1 MLRPLLLLA
10 ALAGVPLPA
19 ATPSPRRSRSSRL
32 AVVAT
37 AFLLAVAGAFA
48 RPPNVVVI
56 VSDDHR
62 AECLGFL
69 GHPDLRTPHLD
80 QLARRGVVFRH
91 AYVSGADR
99 SAVCTPARTQLH
111 SGRNLFHWSQPRPAE
126 TDPAGY
132 ALGRAFRAAGYATLR
147 SGKGVNVPSPLN
159 AEFER
164 NIEGSSIP
172 LDRHL
177 ENVLPFIREHA
188 GRRPFLVVLEPRV
201 PHSPY
206 PTTERFRALYAPE
219 RITLPPEHALLHPF
233 LPTEA
238 EENAQNAAKRGRAPK
253 PQEPWTEA
261 RVRRTLA
268 DYYASISFL
277 DDGVGQVLATLAETG
292 VAADTIVVFLGDN
305 GYSLG
310 HHGRFAK
317 SDVYE
322 NGGLHIPLLIAGPGI
337 AARESRAF
345 VHTIDVFPTLCALAG
360 LPIPARVDGLSLA
373 PILRGEKSGVREV
386 AFTHFRDEQ
395 FALRDQRWKLILY
408 PQLKRTE
415 LFDLG
420 SDPRELRNLAADPAH
435 ATRIAAMTARIEREK
450 TAIGY
455 TWPLPE
461 PAGR

>member
-1 MLRPLLLLA
+1 MRFRFPGFPPLAAVLLLA
-10 ALAGVPLPA
+10 A
-19 ATPSPRRSRSSRL
+19 T
-32 AVVAT
+32 
-37 AFLLAVAGAFA
+37 GAFA

-69 GHPDLRTPHLD
+69 GHPDLKTPHLD
-80 QLARRGVVFRH
+80 QLARRSVVFRH
-91 AYVSGADR
+91 AYVSGSDR
-99 SAVCTPARTQLH
+99 SSVCTPARTQLH
-111 SGRNLFHWSQPRPAE
+111 SGRNLFHWSQHRPAE

-164 NIEGSSIP
+164 NIEGSNIP
-172 LDRHL
+172 LERHL
-177 ENVLPFIREHA
+177 ENALPFIREHA

-206 PTTERFRALYAPE
+206 PTTERFRALYDPAQ
-219 RITLPPEHALLHPF
+219 ITLPPEHALAHPF
-233 LPTEA
+233 LATEA
-238 EENAQNAAKRGRAPK
+238 EESAHNAAKRGRAPK
-253 PQEPWTEA
+253 PSEPWTEA

-268 DYYASISFL
+268 EYYASISFL

-292 VAADTIVVFLGDN
+292 TTADTIVVFLGDN

-317 SDVYE
+317 SDLYE
-322 NGGLHIPLLIAGPGI
+322 HGGLHIPLLIAGPGI

-345 VHTIDVFPTLCALAG
+345 VHTIDLLPTLCALAG
-360 LPIPARVDGLSLA
+360 IPIPARVDGLDLA
-373 PILRGEKSGVREV
+373 PILRGGKTDVREV
-386 AFTHFRDEQ
+386 AFTHYRDEQ
-395 FALRDQRWKLILY
+395 FALRDQRWKLIRY
-408 PQLKRTE
+408 PHLQRTE

-420 SDPRELRNLAADPAH
+420 ADPRELRNLAADPAH
-435 ATRIAAMTARIEREK
+435 APRIAAMSARIEREK
-450 TAIGY
+450 AAVGFV
-455 TWPLPE
+455 WPLPDAT
-461 PAGR
+461 PR